1 MPDKLIL
8 LVEDDP
14 TLQMVFKRVVTHLG
28 HACQTVGSGEEA
40 VSLAS
45 ENFNLIFMDVGLPG
59 ISGEDA
65 TQLIRK
71 KEKQE
76 QRPRTPIVALTG
88 HANRE
93 QCISA
98 GMDDYLQKPALIED
112 IRRMIEKHGS

>member
-1 MPDKLIL
+1 MPEKLIL

-14 TLQMVFKRVVTHLG
+14 TLRMVFKRVVAHLG
-28 HACQTVGSGEEA
+28 HACQTASSGEEA

-45 ENFNLIFMDVGLPG
+45 ENFTLIFMDVGLPG

-71 KEKQE
+71 QE
-76 QRPRTPIVALTG
+76 EVERRPRTPIVALTG

-93 QCISA
+93 QCLKA
-98 GMDDYLQKPALIED
+98 GMDDFLQKPALIED
-112 IRRMIEKHGS
+112 VRKMIEKHTK